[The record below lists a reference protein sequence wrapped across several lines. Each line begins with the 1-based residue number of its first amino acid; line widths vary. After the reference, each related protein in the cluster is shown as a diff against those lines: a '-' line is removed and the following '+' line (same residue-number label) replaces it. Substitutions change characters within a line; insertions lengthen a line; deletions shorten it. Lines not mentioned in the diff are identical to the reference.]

1 MHFLF
6 FLGNGLRVAG
16 GGGGVVLGVGRVA
29 CGVWCLACGALRFIF
44 FGRCLALQLSP
55 PPDARTGGGSARRR
69 LQAAAGLRLA
79 AGTGRQAAAL
89 PPKAYKQAVMHRM
102 LNTTTIMLTSKWLI
116 HSLYKRF
123 RQKV

>member
-6 FLGNGLRVAG
+6 FLGNGLRLVG
-16 GGGGVVLGVGRVA
+16 GGGGVLGVWRVA
-29 CGVWCLACGALRFIF
+29 CGVLCCV
-44 FGRCLALQLSP
+44 FGRCLVLQLSP
-55 PPDARTGGGSARRR
+55 PAKRRDGGVGA
-69 LQAAAGLRLA
+69 AAAGSRRLA
-79 AGTGRQAAAL
+79 CARRLAPGTGRQAAAL

-116 HSLYKRF
+116 HKVYKRF